1 MYKIRNKEI
10 NICYNRDRHSCQM
23 ISSVKALSIHSR
35 IISSEGN

>member
-1 MYKIRNKEI
+1 
-10 NICYNRDRHSCQM
+10 M